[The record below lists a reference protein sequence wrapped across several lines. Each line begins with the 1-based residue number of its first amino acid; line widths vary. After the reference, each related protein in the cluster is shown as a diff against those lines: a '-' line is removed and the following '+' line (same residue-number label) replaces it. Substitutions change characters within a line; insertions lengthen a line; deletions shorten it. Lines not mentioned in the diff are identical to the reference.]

1 MKYIVEGQENKI
13 LLLFINGAGISKW
26 MWKYQK
32 PLSKKYKCVFFDL
45 PGHGDNANI
54 DFKSIDDICLFLVD
68 LIKKESEDNKAIVIG
83 LSIGAQIVLSL
94 LKSYSEYI
102 SKAVVISALN
112 NPMKAYDFFIK
123 PMLAISTPLIKNK
136 WFSKLQFKQFGLPG
150 EWFEDYYKDSLK
162 ISKETLENITKENMK
177 FNFETTISDIPTL
190 ILTGEREKRIMKKS
204 AEKTSKLIKG
214 SKYYI
219 AYS

>member
-1 MKYIVEGQENKI
+1 MKYVVEVKGNI

-123 PMLAISTPLIKNK
+123 PMLAISTPLIHG
-136 WFSKLQFKQFGLPG
+136 SQLQFKQFSLPG
-150 EWFEDYYKDSLK
+150 EWFEVITKFFKYLK
-162 ISKETLENITKENMK
+162 TLEGLKLTLRLLYLTYNININWRKKKE
-177 FNFETTISDIPTL
+177 
-190 ILTGEREKRIMKKS
+190 
-204 AEKTSKLIKG
+204 
-214 SKYYI
+214 
-219 AYS
+219 